1 MNKDLKEKLIK
12 QLKKTKIPTDV
23 KIPEFYLRIQNII
36 NHCPEPCLEYIE
48 IMFNEDREEI
58 YDKLKIHKDIN
69 FTILFN
75 LYAKFDSVLFENMR
89 NCMKYA
95 SFPGE
100 SLYKQLLTI
109 DMFTNTDIIY
119 SYLKT
124 KNIMKLN
131 CRQREILFSQ
141 ILYNEYLKIPC
152 FPDEHWYIH
161 DFVTSQKQKSLA
173 SYKIV
178 CIEINKHYLHS
189 ADGYDIYN
197 TIIHELT
204 HFCQYIGYYFCTSI
218 LDIFDKNYPS
228 LSCNIKYCDM
238 QTKFSRFRFNTE
250 YIHSKIKQVSILSRV
265 FYYMTFQEIEANN
278 MAYKKTKE
286 LMELLN
292 DNDEELLNQE
302 KYYKNN
308 LQKAYD
314 KIKKRYHIDQ
324 LDNNTIQEEYNYA
337 IYHLQYNENPK
348 SYLQAMLMYDIMNV
362 IICQDYIDA
371 GLTFDE
377 DRFKLETM
385 NAVLEQYGFS
395 KANFQ

>member
-1 MNKDLKEKLIK
+1 MDKDLKEKLIK
-12 QLKKTKIPTDV
+12 KLKEAKIPTDV

-36 NHCPEPCLEYIE
+36 NHCPEPCLEYLE
-48 IMFNEDREEI
+48 IMFNEDREKF

-69 FTILFN
+69 FIIISDLTINFI
-75 LYAKFDSVLFENMR
+75 DVLFPDMR

-95 SFPGE
+95 SFPGK
-100 SLYKQLLTI
+100 SLYEQLLTI

-124 KNIMKLN
+124 QNIMKLN

-152 FPDEHWYIH
+152 FPDEDWELLSFIK
-161 DFVTSQKQKSLA
+161 FKELGTLA
-173 SYKIV
+173 SYRKY
-178 CIEINKHYLHS
+178 CIEINEHYLHS

-197 TIIHELT
+197 TVIHELT
-204 HFCQYIGYYFCTSI
+204 HFCQHTGYYFCTNI
-218 LDIFDKNYPS
+218 PDIFDKNYPS
-228 LSCNIKYCDM
+228 LLCDIKYCDM
-238 QTKFSRFRFNTE
+238 QIRHLDFVFTTRYK
-250 YIHSKIKQVSILSRV
+250 HSKYKYVSVLSKI
-265 FYYMTFQEIEANN
+265 FYHVTFDEIEANN
-278 MAYKKTKE
+278 VSYKRTKE

-292 DNDEELLNQE
+292 DNDEKILNEE
-302 KYYKNN
+302 KYYKTN

-337 IYHLQYNENPK
+337 IYHLQYNENPE
-348 SYLQAMLMYDIMNV
+348 SHLQAMIMYDVMNV

-395 KANFQ
+395 KENFQ